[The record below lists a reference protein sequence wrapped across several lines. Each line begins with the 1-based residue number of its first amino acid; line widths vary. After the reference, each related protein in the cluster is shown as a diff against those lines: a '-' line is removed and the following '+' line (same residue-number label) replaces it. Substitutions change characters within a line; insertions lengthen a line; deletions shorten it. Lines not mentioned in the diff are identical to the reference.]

1 MILITVGTEK
11 FPFDRLMK
19 WVSQLI
25 AQNLIQPTLEEVII
39 QYGSCTMVPQQ
50 ADNYKLLPAGQFMN
64 LVKQADVIIAHCG
77 EGTIDLLT
85 NLNKPFI
92 LVPRSGKHLE
102 HVDDHQIEL
111 AEQLEQ
117 LGIAIANSYNDL
129 ADFLRSPQLTDRDMA
144 KLSPSKYY
152 AQASL
157 LLEKQFETEEVLADL
172 TEDLL
177 NGVAFA

>member
-11 FPFDRLMK
+11 FPFNRLMK
-19 WVSQLI
+19 WVNQLI

-39 QYGSCTMVPQQ
+39 QYGSCTLIPEQ
-50 ADNYKLLPAGQFMN
+50 ADSYKLLPASKFVS
-64 LVKQADVIIAHCG
+64 LVEQADIIIAHCG

-85 NLNKPFI
+85 SLNKPFI
-92 LVPRSGKHLE
+92 FVPRSGKHLE

-111 AEQLEQ
+111 AEQLEKK
-117 LGIAIANSYNDL
+117 GVAIAQSYSEL
-129 ADFLRSPQLTDRDMA
+129 ASFLESPQVGDINTA

-157 LLEKQFETEEVLADL
+157 MLERQFETEEVLADL

-177 NGVAFA
+177 EGLAFT

>member
-19 WVSQLI
+19 WVNQLI

-39 QYGSCTMVPQQ
+39 QYGSCTIIPQQ
-50 ADNYKLLPAGQFMN
+50 VDSYKLLPASKFVS
-64 LVKQADVIIAHCG
+64 LVEQADVIIAHCG

-85 NLNKPFI
+85 SLKKPFI
-92 LVPRSGKHLE
+92 LVPRSGQHLE

-111 AEQLEQ
+111 AEQLGKQ
-117 LGIAIANSYNDL
+117 GVAIANSYSDL
-129 ADFLRSPQLTDRDMA
+129 ASFLQSPQVADISTE

-152 AQASL
+152 AQASF
-157 LLEKQFETEEVLADL
+157 LLERQFETEEVLADL
-172 TEDLL
+172 SEDLL
-177 NGVAFA
+177 EGLAFA